1 MEATATL
8 DVMMLAVW
16 LACVHQVFFVRLDWG
31 TLWRLAFHKQPDFS
45 VQNSCLRQ
53 CQTKKMKKKISSF
66 TILSA

>member
-45 VQNSCLRQ
+45 VQN
-53 CQTKKMKKKISSF
+53 
-66 TILSA
+66 LSLIHI